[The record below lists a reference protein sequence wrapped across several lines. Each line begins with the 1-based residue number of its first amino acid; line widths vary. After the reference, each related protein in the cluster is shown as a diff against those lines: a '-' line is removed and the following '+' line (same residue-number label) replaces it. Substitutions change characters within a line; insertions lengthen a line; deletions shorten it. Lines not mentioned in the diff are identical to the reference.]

1 MKIKDIQAGRCTWR
15 PCVPSVLLAQI
26 GRGNVAAISGLRVGR
41 LICQDDDGRPDYF
54 GGVVLPVANGWAVHV
69 GLAWDDTYTV
79 RQVFRG
85 KVRQEWTGVYCDV
98 VGEVA
103 YRASLWEEVTA

>member
-1 MKIKDIQAGRCTWR
+1 MKVKDIFTGVDTWR
-15 PCVPSVLLAQI
+15 PLTPSVLLGQI
-26 GRGNVAAISGLRVGR
+26 GLGNIAAISGLRVGR
-41 LICQDDDGRPDYF
+41 LVCKDSDGRPDYF

-85 KVRQEWTGVYCDV
+85 KVRQEWTGVYCDN